1 MAIDEKYVPSSIS
14 NIRFAAY
21 FVFTILTVLSSKKY
35 FYPHNDNIVAFYVIQ
50 TNLFDKMSQNIKNIH
65 NSE

>member
-21 FVFTILTVLSSKKY
+21 FVFAILTVLSSKLHMIY
-35 FYPHNDNIVAFYVIQ
+35 LPI
-50 TNLFDKMSQNIKNIH
+50 L
-65 NSE
+65 

>member
-21 FVFTILTVLSSKKY
+21 FVFAILTVLSSK
-35 FYPHNDNIVAFYVIQ
+35 FYMI
-50 TNLFDKMSQNIKNIH
+50 NLPIL
-65 NSE
+65 